1 MLRSKVLEQFDF
13 VAVTFEDGERY
24 FSAWHAGD
32 FTGEI
37 TSMMGPMRKLEAE
50 DILPEVQRALQ
61 VRDRDTGVIR
71 GDYAKRHCA
80 HQIFSSKRPT
90 SNAQNQKIAP

>member
-50 DILPEVQRALQ
+50 NTLPEGERPLQ
-61 VRDRDTGVIR
+61 IPYRDYRCDR
-71 GDYAKRHCA
+71 R
-80 HQIFSSKRPT
+80 Q
-90 SNAQNQKIAP
+90 